1 MTNTTPV
8 NKQAAMLFWKLRFT
22 MKLEDIKKGGFY
34 FYTEQAYGSNYADTL
49 MEVRNVDG
57 VDMAHPIATNWK
69 GAYINETPKNRGDD
83 LPVAKYHDERCW
95 HPCDYTPEDGNP
107 AVWMAENYPLE
118 NNQCPST

>member
-1 MTNTTPV
+1 
-8 NKQAAMLFWKLRFT
+8 
-22 MKLEDIKKGGFY
+22 MKLEDIKTGGFY

-69 GAYINETPKNRGDD
+69 GAYINETPKNWGDD
-83 LPVAKYHDERCW
+83 LPVAKYYDERCW
-95 HPCDYTPEDGNP
+95 HPCDYTPEDGSP

-118 NNQCPST
+118 NAKADSSAIAD

>member
-1 MTNTTPV
+1 
-8 NKQAAMLFWKLRFT
+8 
-22 MKLEDIKKGGFY
+22 MKLEDIKTGGFY

-69 GAYINETPKNRGDD
+69 GAYINETPKNWGDD
-83 LPVAKYHDERCW
+83 LPVAKYYDERCW
-95 HPCDYTPEDGNP
+95 HPCDYTPEDGSP

-118 NNQCPST
+118 NAKVSHGDSRCDH